1 MEAMIANLQM
11 AKHETWEEKERLS
24 HMYEEE
30 RKKNLASKVC
40 VGGSVCLYACVCFQI
55 RTIALLHTP

>member
-40 VGGSVCLYACVCFQI
+40 VCVCLSVCVCVFSN
-55 RTIALLHTP
+55 